1 MTATATGAAP
11 LIEVI
16 VPVHTPTRP
25 IARAVGSVLAAN
37 STRIHVTVVCH
48 GVQPALIAQE
58 LGEASLDP
66 RVRLVSL
73 TDGIPSPAGP
83 LNEGVRVSTGSY
95 LTFLGSDDAFA
106 EGALPAWETELAGFP
121 DILIGQLVTETG
133 GRILAPAPRIGRF
146 HGLNVFRDML
156 NYRSAP
162 VAALFARELLV
173 GDSSP
178 RFLEGARTGE
188 DLGLGIVLWN
198 TAQDIRYSQ
207 CTVGY
212 YGYES
217 GDDRVTHAP
226 LPPNEIQAPVRAAVQ
241 LPALEGLPRRNRQAI
256 AVKLLRHQVL
266 YWLQAADRQGKL
278 DEAMISEAA
287 ETVGLLRKFA
297 PGAIGYFH
305 RFDAAALA
313 AVERRDIEGF
323 RSHVQ
328 RGSETAFRW
337 KVIPQNPLRVFAPEN
352 AAIHI
357 RRVRAIPKTL
367 VEPGLQESEA

>member
-1 MTATATGAAP
+1 MTATATGLTP

-25 IARAVGSVLAAN
+25 IARAVGSVLAAD
-37 STRIHVTVVCH
+37 SARIHVTVICH

-58 LGEASLDP
+58 LGEAAMDP
-66 RVRLVSL
+66 RVRLVALS
-73 TDGIPSPAGP
+73 DGIPSPAGP
-83 LNEGVRVSTGSY
+83 LNEGVRVSIGSY

-106 EGALPAWETELAGFP
+106 EGALMAWEAELVGAP

-133 GRILAPAPRIGRF
+133 GRILAPTPRIGRF
-146 HGLNVFRDML
+146 HGLNASRDML

-173 GDSSP
+173 GALSP

-188 DLGLGIVLWN
+188 DLGLGLVLWN

-207 CTVGY
+207 CAVGY
-212 YGYES
+212 FGYES
-217 GDDRVTHAP
+217 GDDRVTHVP
-226 LPPNEIQAPVRAAVQ
+226 LPPNEIQEPVRAAVR
-241 LPALEGLPRRNRQAI
+241 LEPLQRLPRRKRQAI

-266 YWLQAADRQGKL
+266 YWLQAAARQGKL
-278 DEAMISEAA
+278 DEATIAEAA
-287 ETVGLLRKFA
+287 ESVVLLRAYA

-313 AVERRDIEGF
+313 AVERRDIKGF
-323 RSHVQ
+323 HSHVQ

-337 KVIPQNPLRVFAPEN
+337 KVIPHNPLRVFAPEN
-352 AAIHI
+352 AAIQI
-357 RRVRAIPKTL
+357 RRVRAIPATL
-367 VEPGLQESEA
+367 VEPALQESEA